1 MMIYNQVLEQF
12 GDWTLFWNSFRSLF
26 LYSELDLNFF
36 LSKFDRMTNYPTLY
50 QNRKEEIESLL
61 EEIGYK
67 DISLSSQFTTRELVA
82 EELVKRGAH
91 RLTAA
96 SYEMNYPHLLRAV
109 DIYNS
114 VQTGVKPF
122 TGEDL
127 WYLTSPLEWLM
138 EKQRYLYNHR
148 NYDLEQEIVMYNHY
162 SDANPLSGIEE
173 WFQLYRMRHPMD
185 VNSFNLLRHLPL
197 PRDEEHLVKEL
208 KLFFEPFLTNQK
220 MDEAGVIRDY
230 RERMAFMVDE
240 ELRRLAP
247 YRTVDRSKEPSIIL
261 LRDRSLLY
269 LMQGDA
275 LNLYPTLAIKRE
287 DPSLTFDLDVKALI
301 NCELLKRDFFRQA
314 INSFFIND
322 SRDISTLHL
331 SSFISKT
338 LRRDLVEL
346 FEKQLDDY
354 YITLQYHHIGLW
366 LRTMLES
373 KSGIESVLIW
383 KFTQFTYFLFLSI
396 PLAFFFF
403 FTRKIFY
410 SGWWRGNVTIVSFLF
425 NLVKEQANIRAILH
439 LPLLLTVFLWIL
451 SNNLVG
457 LLPFGYAITS
467 HILFTFFLGFS
478 LLIGITILIWQEKK
492 KEMIQL
498 FLPKGVP
505 SFLVPFLFV
514 IELISYLFRTVSL
527 SVRLFANMM
536 AGHALLHILTNF
548 GVVISSLSSPLR
560 FFFIFPLVIVA
571 LITFLELGIAL
582 LQAYVFTVL
591 LAIYLNDVYSLES
604 H

>member
-12 GDWTLFWNSFRSLF
+12 GDWTLFWNAFRTF
-26 LYSELDLNFF
+26 FYYPELDLDSF
-36 LSKFDRMTNYPTLY
+36 LRSYDRMTKYPDLY
-50 QNRKEEIESLL
+50 LRRKEELESLL
-61 EEIGYK
+61 AEIGYN
-67 DISLSSQFTTRELVA
+67 DVSLSSQYTTREQIA
-82 EELVKRGAH
+82 EELLKRKVH
-91 RLTAA
+91 RLTGPF
-96 SYEMNYPHLLRAV
+96 YEMKHPHLIEAV
-109 DIYNS
+109 DRYNS
-114 VQTGVKPF
+114 VQNYVRPMSG
-122 TGEDL
+122 GDL
-127 WYLTSPLEWLM
+127 YYLTSPLEWLL
-138 EKQRYLYNHR
+138 EEEFYHHDYRLYASEQRHIIFNHR
-148 NYDLEQEIVMYNHY
+148 ND
-162 SDANPLSGIEE
+162 SNPLSVIEE
-173 WFQLYRMRHPMD
+173 WFQYFRVRNK
-185 VNSFNLLRHLPL
+185 VRNFNLWNHLPL
-197 PRDEEHLVKEL
+197 PKDKEHLEKEL
-208 KLFFEPFLTNQK
+208 RLFLEPFLTNKK
-220 MDEAGVIRDY
+220 MEEAGVILSS
-230 RERMAFMVDE
+230 RERNFFMAEE

-247 YRTVDRSKEPSIIL
+247 HRTVTRNHDHIEEIVRYESLGYL
-261 LRDRSLLY
+261 LL
-269 LMQGDA
+269 GDA
-275 LNLYPTLAIKRE
+275 VNIYPNKEIQRE
-287 DPSLTFDLDVKALI
+287 NPSLTFHLDAKALI
-301 NCELLKRDFFRQA
+301 DCELLKRDFLIQA
-314 INSFFIND
+314 MKSFFMD
-322 SRDISTLHL
+322 DKRDLPMLQL
-331 SSFISKT
+331 SAFLNKT
-338 LRRDLVEL
+338 LRRDLVDL
-346 FEKQLDDY
+346 FEIKLDEY
-354 YITLQYHHIGLW
+354 LITLHYHQIGLL
-366 LRTMLES
+366 LRRMGT
-373 KSGIESVLIW
+373 GVDAVTTW
-383 KFTQFTYFLFLSI
+383 KFTQFTYFLLLSLFLST
-396 PLAFFFF
+396 FFF

-410 SGWWRGNVTIVSFLF
+410 SGWWKGNVTIVSFLF

-451 SNNLVG
+451 SNNIVG

-478 LLIGITILIWQEKK
+478 LLIGITILIWEEKK

-571 LITFLELGIAL
+571 LITFLEIGIAL